1 MDAHAFSQGVA
12 ALDAGDYAT
21 AERILQVVVEQDPAA
36 HSAWLALAVVAIRSG
51 APDLAVARAQRA
63 VDLDRKNS
71 IYLNNLGIAHAEQG
85 DLRAAEQ
92 AFRRALKIK
101 PDYAAAHYNLAK
113 ALHKDGRLPDS
124 LIEYERAYALDP
136 RSPAIQASLCGM
148 YRLQGR
154 SERALS
160 VLRSIPEPGMH
171 PSLVGHFAEALAD
184 TAGVEPAIAWL
195 RREHARRP
203 GEPPHPVMAVL
214 LLAIGQ
220 WAEGWKQYLWRTH
233 PAPTRDIS
241 PLPMRLDGKRVLLRN
256 EQGLGDVLFFLRFMP
271 ELRARGATIV
281 LECPDKLKPVVA
293 PHIDVNHRS
302 TFDLEVWL
310 PDLPGRLET
319 DAVPPAFPL
328 RDDGARDILSRFGKP
343 PYLGV
348 TWQAGTDVLRKPEYG
363 TDLAVLHKEISPAL
377 LGKAVHGWPGTLVS
391 LQRNPVPAALEA
403 LRAAA
408 GIPVHDLSAVNEN
421 LLDALAV
428 RAQLD
433 EYVAVSNTN
442 IHLIAG
448 LGCTARVLVP
458 HPPEWRWMRE
468 GPSPWF
474 PGFDVYRQSPKLDW
488 TAALERLRADL
499 FNSAGSPQH
508 APA

>member
-36 HSAWLALAVVAIRSG
+36 HCAWLALAVVAIRSG

-113 ALHKDGRLPDS
+113 ALHKDGKLADS
-124 LIEYERAYALDP
+124 LVEYERAYALDA
-136 RSPAIQASLCGM
+136 RSSAIQASLCGM
-148 YRLQGR
+148 YRLQGHP
-154 SERALS
+154 ERALS
-160 VLRSIPEPGMH
+160 VLRAIREEGMH

-184 TAGVEPAIAWL
+184 TEGVEAAIAWL

-220 WAEGWKQYLWRTH
+220 WAEGWKQYLFRTH
-233 PAPTRDIS
+233 PAPTRDVS
-241 PLPMRLDGKRVLLRN
+241 ALPMRLDGKRVLLRN
-256 EQGLGDVLFFLRFMP
+256 EQGLGDVLFSLRFMP
-271 ELRARGATIV
+271 ELLARGATIA
-281 LECPDKLKPVVA
+281 LECPDKLKPILA
-293 PHIDVNHRS
+293 PRIDVDHRAA
-302 TFDLEVWL
+302 FDLEIWL
-310 PDLPGRLET
+310 LDLPGRLET
-319 DAVPPAFPL
+319 DAVPPPFPL
-328 RDDGARDILSRFGKP
+328 QNDGPRDILSSLGKP
-343 PYLGV
+343 PYLGL
-348 TWQAGTDVLRKPEYG
+348 TWQAGTNVLRRPEYR
-363 TDLAVLHKEISPAL
+363 TELAVLHKEISPAL
-377 LGKAVHGWPGTLVS
+377 LGSVVRGWPGTLVS
-391 LQRNPVPAALEA
+391 LQRNPAPADLEA
-403 LRAAA
+403 LRKAA
-408 GIPVHDLSAVNEN
+408 GAPIHDLSAVNEN
-421 LLDALAV
+421 LPEALAIL
-428 RAQLD
+428 AELD

-448 LGCTARVLVP
+448 LGRTARVLVP

-468 GPSPWF
+468 GSSPWF
-474 PGFDVYRQSPKLDW
+474 PGFPIYRQSAKLDW
-488 TAALERLRADL
+488 TEALARLRTDL
-499 FNSAGSPQH
+499 FSPAGSRP
-508 APA
+508 PAAA